1 MQDPDV
7 GHWSGAVVRPGAPG
21 DVQKN
26 TALEISAVLQICSP
40 ERNRTFIVRTG
51 ILYSIH

>member
-1 MQDPDV
+1 M
-7 GHWSGAVVRPGAPG
+7 SGIGPERSSGQGRRAMCK
-21 DVQKN
+21 KN